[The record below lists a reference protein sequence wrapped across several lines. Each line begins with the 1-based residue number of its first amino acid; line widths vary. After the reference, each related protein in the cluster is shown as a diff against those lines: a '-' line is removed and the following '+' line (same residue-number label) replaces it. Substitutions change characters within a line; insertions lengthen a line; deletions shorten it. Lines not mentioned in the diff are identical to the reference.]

1 MSTPLLSAGLL
12 YVYLSGYEEN
22 GQLYVQQIDSYRYIE
37 DELYHRIMETAELA
51 DKEDDTIHIF
61 AIVGQEEKTKAVCT
75 ILENGVKA
83 NFQRIIDNQAIKIST
98 RALDCTGNLFFH
110 CVQEFFCAQPGHFP
124 ISLYRKYNDVHVSGI
139 YCSHM
144 PEEETNALADALLS
158 LWLARE
164 NPMLC
169 GQQLMTRSFFMRDF
183 IDRKVVAALPD
194 TETGSWRLI
203 VEGGHQLY
211 LDEDVPYAKE
221 TLHPNDLG
229 AFCPSNLQSI
239 LLNPIYA
246 YAKWFQPTD
255 ICEEW
260 HKVFLYL
267 CAVSSIDWDRTSIC
281 QAYENYLAFLEENI
295 CLTADAPP
303 LIPKELYLSTL
314 LVHISSFR
322 SFLRG
327 DDEPVI
333 SKDLLQTLNSRYVY
347 LPHLWPL
354 LNPKLPQSAF
364 FPSVLQQ
371 MVEHATCATDA
382 NKKGALWEDAAEYY
396 LSHIEGWKITGR
408 RIHAGAQEI
417 DLSVINISLDHDLW
431 QLGAYILVECKIGIR
446 ASVFVKSEILPIFP
460 G

>member
-1 MSTPLLSAGLL
+1 M
-12 YVYLSGYEEN
+12 
-22 GQLYVQQIDSYRYIE
+22 
-37 DELYHRIMETAELA
+37 
-51 DKEDDTIHIF
+51 
-61 AIVGQEEKTKAVCT
+61 
-75 ILENGVKA
+75 
-83 NFQRIIDNQAIKIST
+83 
-98 RALDCTGNLFFH
+98 
-110 CVQEFFCAQPGHFP
+110 
-124 ISLYRKYNDVHVSGI
+124 
-139 YCSHM
+139 
-144 PEEETNALADALLS
+144 
-158 LWLARE
+158 
-164 NPMLC
+164 
-169 GQQLMTRSFFMRDF
+169 
-183 IDRKVVAALPD
+183 
-194 TETGSWRLI
+194 
-203 VEGGHQLY
+203 
-211 LDEDVPYAKE
+211 
-221 TLHPNDLG
+221 
-229 AFCPSNLQSI
+229 
-239 LLNPIYA
+239 
-246 YAKWFQPTD
+246 
-255 ICEEW
+255 
-260 HKVFLYL
+260 VFLYL